1 MSWKL
6 CQLRKEAW
14 IPPYDEWAKEAE
26 LTFWSSPQFVQK
38 LHGLL
43 RWGGVGGGGGGGGGG
58 GWDYNLEAGLWA
70 GISSHTFSEA
80 KENAIQSE
88 NHTISIYSVL

>member
-1 MSWKL
+1 MGQRSRVDIL
-6 CQLRKEAW
+6 VIASVCAEAT
-14 IPPYDEWAKEAE
+14 WAVA
-26 LTFWSSPQFVQK
+26 L
-38 LHGLL
+38 G
-43 RWGGVGGGGGGGGGG
+43 RGWGWG